1 MLFSKFCR
9 KNKKLKVA
17 TEWIKSCHN
26 QYWWFFNQSKVET
39 KSMGSQN
46 TSFNQSNSNQMV
58 VEIAYYVRNI
68 LVNKQVL
75 IQK

>member
-1 MLFSKFCR
+1 MLFGKFCR
-9 KNKKLKVA
+9 KRRSLRQQLNELNHVIININDFSINQKSKLSLWVVKILPS
-17 TEWIKSCHN
+17 TN
-26 QYWWFFNQSKVET
+26 QI
-39 KSMGSQN
+39 
-46 TSFNQSNSNQMV
+46 V